1 MAELT
6 VGILVFDGVE
16 VLDFCGPFEVF
27 SVARQVHDTPRVVDS
42 KNPEGPNP
50 PPPPPPGPAFRVV
63 IVAESANKLVTTTG
77 GMKVHASDD
86 YDSCPKLD
94 VLVVPGGLGTRQE
107 RFNASTQRFV
117 LKQVPSLRVLA
128 SVCTGSLILSEVG
141 LLNGRRA
148 TTHWK
153 ALDLME
159 QEYPSVHVVRN
170 KHWVRVETAALE
182 PDATQASSSGP
193 SKLLFTS
200 AGISAGIDMS
210 LKVVEDLL
218 GEATARATAL
228 HMEYP
233 YPESDE
239 RRVPALNI

>member
-1 MAELT
+1 MTELT

-27 SVARQVHDTPRVVDS
+27 SVTRRHDAAAA
-42 KNPEGPNP
+42 PEKADGV
-50 PPPPPPGPAFRVV
+50 PAFRVM
-63 IVAESANKLVTTTG
+63 IVAEATNVPVTTTG
-77 GMKVHASDD
+77 GMKVQASAD
-86 YDSCPKLD
+86 YESCPPLD
-94 VLVVPGGLGTRQE
+94 VLVVPGGMGTRTE
-107 RFNASTQRFV
+107 RYSASTQQFV
-117 LKQVPSLRVLA
+117 LRHVPSLKVLA

-141 LLNGRRA
+141 LLNGRKA

-159 QEYPSVHVVRN
+159 QEYPNVHVVRD
-170 KHWVRVETAALE
+170 KHWVRLETVALQPGAAEAL
-182 PDATQASSSGP
+182 SSGP
-193 SKLLFTS
+193 AKLLFTS

-239 RRVPALNI
+239 RRVPTSS